1 LIDEKWF
8 KNKYIALMANAI
20 KKKIP
25 ETTRILIVVLGD
37 STLVAKVIINVDA
50 RNTKVP
56 KLKRNLF
63 APK

>member
-63 APK
+63 APQ